1 MWAQHNLLLSAFAT
15 DSVKS
20 KIAKYFSRCRPCPS
34 SDWMSSCF
42 SEMCTTHYLL
52 TRRNCILFCIYL
64 YWNRLLYVYYM
75 LYQFTNIFSGEED
88 EKDVVAWIVR
98 WGKSNP
104 QKGQN
109 YLRHRQ
115 QIFEPTRQFTRR
127 NCTKNWKP
135 TYSLYMDVGKIVSQG
150 KSGVA
155 HHRLSGRDGMFF
167 FACQTYHS
175 HHSSPGVQQNLG
187 NWCLRD
193 TQLVV
198 VPPIDNP
205 NLWEAKGKG

>member
-42 SEMCTTHYLL
+42 SQMCTTHYLL

-167 FACQTYHS
+167 LLARHITRITRPRVSNKILEIGACGILGWWW
-175 HHSSPGVQQNLG
+175 SPL
-187 NWCLRD
+187 L
-193 TQLVV
+193 TI
-198 VPPIDNP
+198 PIC
-205 NLWEAKGKG
+205 GRQ